1 MQRVGE
7 QFKNSFSSFHNNYT
21 AIGKKIVK
29 PFEIGSGLKSFLELQ
44 QKWPLLHPSSIF
56 GEICWHDKYFTRLSW
71 DLPTPP
77 SLEKIFG
84 SNKRNQ
90 IAARELAKRG
100 WFLSLSMSI
109 GTIRQILKLMW
120 DADVSGAEALV
131 ESHLEES
138 LDEIRD
144 GLIDRFGRF
153 KTKIEQ
159 AFQLHT
165 QESFYGS
172 VELFLTLSDGIR
184 ADIFN
189 VSPLSRK
196 GKTLRELDTWLAKH
210 SEDKHIFAWYWSIIR
225 EPLPINVSKPDI
237 DNFVDPLNRHEVL
250 HCFSS
255 DHGTHRN
262 SLKALSWLT
271 YIEMFALLQRTDY
284 NAIPYAALEPIGA

>member
-1 MQRVGE
+1 MGRVGE

-21 AIGKKIVK
+21 AIGKKIEK

-120 DADVSGAEALV
+120 DADVSGAVALV
-131 ESHLEES
+131 ENHLEES
-138 LDEIRD
+138 LDEIKSS
-144 GLIDRFGRF
+144 LVNRFGRF
-153 KTKIEQ
+153 KTKIEE
-159 AFQLHT
+159 AFRLHT
-165 QESFYGS
+165 QENFYGS
-172 VELFLTLSDGIR
+172 VALFLILSEGIGR
-184 ADIFN
+184 NILK
-189 VSPLSRK
+189 VSPLSKK
-196 GKTLRELDTWLAKH
+196 GETLRDLNIWLAKH
-210 SEDKHIFAWYWSIIR
+210 SEDEDIFTWYWSLIL
-225 EPLPINVSKPDI
+225 EPLPININASKLDDFI
-237 DNFVDPLNRHEVL
+237 DPLN
-250 HCFSS
+250 
-255 DHGTHRN
+255 
-262 SLKALSWLT
+262 
-271 YIEMFALLQRTDY
+271 
-284 NAIPYAALEPIGA
+284 